1 MTRSPAL
8 APVVVG
14 LSLCGTDS
22 ALVAGARAARRTGRP
37 LDLVHVAPYDDRE
50 ASLRADRLHA
60 AAARA
65 RVLAGPA
72 CVVHTELLGGEV
84 VPALL
89 HAGRAGALLV
99 TGRSPDHRPGVA
111 GGRAALER
119 FGGQGLLVPDDW
131 LEDRHG
137 VVTVGVDPGEDDD
150 PTLSA
155 ALAEARRR
163 TAALRVLVTTA
174 SGQDRSRVRGRVEAR
189 LDSLGGDACDVAL
202 EVVAVPAA
210 PALVEASATSDLVV
224 LGRHHLRV
232 EHHVLRSAACPVL
245 LTPSL
250 PVHPAGTGAT
260 EPRGSTMYARPGDR
274 IVVRGIKLG
283 APIRDGEIIEVE
295 HADGSPP
302 YRVRWSD
309 DGHESLFFPGPDAR
323 IDREGPSYPPEY
335 DVAAS
340 AG

>member
-1 MTRSPAL
+1 MTPSAAL

-14 LSLCGTDS
+14 LSLRGTDS
-22 ALVAGARAARRTGRP
+22 ALVAGARTARRTGRP

-50 ASLRADRLHA
+50 SALRADRLHA

-65 RVLAGPA
+65 RVLAGLE
-72 CVVHTELLGGEV
+72 CVVHTELLGGEL

-89 HAGRAGALLV
+89 HAARAGALLV
-99 TGRSPDHRPGVA
+99 TGRSPDHRVGIS
-111 GGRAALER
+111 GGLAALER
-119 FGGQGLLVPDDW
+119 IGGQGLLVPDDW

-137 VVTVGVDPGEDDD
+137 VVTVGVDPEADDA

-155 ALAEARRR
+155 ALAEARLR
-163 TAALRVLVTTA
+163 TAALRVLVPA
-174 SGQDRSRVRGRVEAR
+174 AAGPGRSGVRARVEAR
-189 LDSLGGDACDVAL
+189 LDALGGDACDVAVEL
-202 EVVAVPAA
+202 VAVPAA
-210 PALVEASATSDLVV
+210 PALVTASATSDLVV

-232 EHHVLRSAACPVL
+232 EHHVLRSSACPVL
-245 LTPSL
+245 LTPSTRV
-250 PVHPAGTGAT
+250 PVAGAGAT
-260 EPRGSTMYARPGDR
+260 EARGSSMYARTGDR

-309 DGHESLFFPGPDAR
+309 DGHESLFFPGADAR